1 MYGMGA
7 QGGIL
12 FKAVLNDFGM
22 ETIVFAQ
29 KRLLFIHSLL
39 LFTP

>member
-22 ETIVFAQ
+22 ETCICPKETAFY
-29 KRLLFIHSLL
+29 
-39 LFTP
+39 T